1 MKSTDPV
8 TILSGVGPALAEQLA
23 QLGIRTIH
31 DLALFLPRKYSD
43 YSTITALSDVRPGL
57 LSARVRFEN
66 IKSARV
72 RRGLHITTA
81 DAVDDTARLR
91 VAWFNQPYRA
101 AALKAGEE
109 YFIRGEYGLSGN
121 RLQLTNPSVELAD
134 TVGLLGGGIV
144 PTYRERA
151 KLTSRIYQR
160 LMVQL
165 GAYFNTLTDPLPAWM
180 IKQYGLMPYGQALKN
195 MHMPP
200 SADVLEQARARLAFE
215 ELLVVMLAV
224 QLNRAEVES
233 AKALPI
239 AFDASVAQAFVA
251 HLPFDLTES
260 QRTVVWQAYKD
271 MARDQPMNRLVEGD
285 VGSGKTVVAAMA
297 AVMALHAGRQVAFLA
312 PTELLARQHADTLA
326 QLLAHTTYAD
336 QLALL
341 VGGAKPAAKVEL
353 KKRIA
358 SHAVRFV
365 VGTHALLQEDIDWHD
380 LGLVIVDEQHRFG
393 VQQRQKL
400 HTKAGHMPHVLC
412 MTATPIPRSLALTVY
427 GELDISIVQKA
438 PAVRAGVDTEIVS
451 PNSRAQMYARIDAE
465 LQEGRQAFVVC
476 PLIEDN
482 DLLQAV
488 SVESMYDTLRKG
500 VFKHR
505 RVGLLHGRLKS
516 AEKESIMRQFVDHEL
531 DILVST
537 TVIEVGVDVPNA
549 SVMVIEG
556 ADRFGLAQ
564 AHQLRGRVGRGMYRG
579 YCFLVMSDSKAPTRR
594 MRALQSTSDGFRLA
608 ELDLEIRGPGAIY
621 GTRQHG
627 ALDLQIASL
636 SDTHSIVQARSAA
649 REFFDRGEELVHYSQ
664 LAAAVQRAVNL
675 TYLN

>member
-8 TILSGVGPALAEQLA
+8 TILNGVGPALAEQLA
-23 QLGIRTIH
+23 QRGIHTIR
-31 DLALFLPRKYSD
+31 DLALFLPRKYDD
-43 YSTITALSDVRPGL
+43 YSTIVTLSAVRPGL
-57 LSARVRFEN
+57 VSVRVRFEN
-66 IKSARV
+66 IKTSRV

-81 DAVDDTARLR
+81 EAVDETARLR
-91 VAWFNQPYRA
+91 VTWFNQPYRA
-101 AALKAGEE
+101 AALKPGVD
-109 YFIRGEYGLSGN
+109 YFVRGEYGLSGN

-144 PTYRERA
+144 PTYREKG
-151 KLTSRIYQR
+151 KLTSRVYQR
-160 LMVQL
+160 LLVQL
-165 GAYFNTLTDPLPAWM
+165 GSYFNHLPDPLPAWM
-180 IKQYGLMPYGQALKN
+180 TDQYGLMPYGQALKQ
-195 MHMPP
+195 MHMPE
-200 SADVLEQARARLAFE
+200 SAASLEGARARLAFE

-224 QLNRAEVES
+224 QLNRVEVES

-239 AFDASVAQAFVA
+239 PFDADVARAFVA

-260 QRTVVWQAYKD
+260 QRTVVWQIYND
-271 MARDQPMNRLVEGD
+271 MEREQPMNRLVEGD

-312 PTELLARQHADTLA
+312 PTELLARQHADTLM
-326 QLLAHTTYAD
+326 QLLAHTDFAA

-341 VGGAKPAAKVEL
+341 VGGVKSKAKSEL

-358 SHAVRFV
+358 SHDVQFV

-393 VQQRQKL
+393 VQQRQTL

-427 GELDISIVQKA
+427 GELDISIIQKA

-451 PNSRAQMYARIDAE
+451 PNSRAQMYASIDAE

-476 PLIEDN
+476 PLIEEN
-482 DLLQAV
+482 DLIQAI
-488 SVESMYDTLRKG
+488 SAESMYDTLRKG

-505 RVGLLHGRLKS
+505 RIGLLHGRMQS
-516 AEKESIMRQFVDHEL
+516 SEKEAVMRQFVDHEL

-564 AHQLRGRVGRGMYRG
+564 AHQLRGRVGRGIHKG
-579 YCFLVMSDSKAPTRR
+579 HCFLVMSDSKAPTRR

-636 SDTHSIVQARSAA
+636 SDTQNIVRARSAA
-649 REFFDRGEELVHYSQ
+649 REFFDRGEELIHYSQ